1 MLVWI
6 FVGLAVLCLCSVLIS
21 LKMGFTP
28 TDKRVATQALGA
40 PIKSDQDHFG
50 EPRRSSAVSHEAYV
64 VASYGYSME
73 SIVAAW
79 RSGKPGSAIAVVGL
93 LGGFLGIF
101 VFIACAL
108 FAVGTMPFVFTGLI
122 MTWIAFKGF
131 KPPIKGF
138 LDENK
143 RQSAKASNS

>member
-28 TDKRVATQALGA
+28 TDQRVAKQALGA

-50 EPRRSSAVSHEAYV
+50 ESRRSSAVSHEAYV
-64 VASYGYSME
+64 VAAYDYSME
-73 SIVAAW
+73 SIVSAW
-79 RSGKPGSAIAVVGL
+79 RSGKPGSVIAVVGL
-93 LGGFLGIF
+93 LGGFFGIF

-108 FAVGTMPFVFTGLI
+108 FAVGTMPFVFAGLI
-122 MTWIAFKGF
+122 MIWIIIKGF

-138 LDENK
+138 LEENK